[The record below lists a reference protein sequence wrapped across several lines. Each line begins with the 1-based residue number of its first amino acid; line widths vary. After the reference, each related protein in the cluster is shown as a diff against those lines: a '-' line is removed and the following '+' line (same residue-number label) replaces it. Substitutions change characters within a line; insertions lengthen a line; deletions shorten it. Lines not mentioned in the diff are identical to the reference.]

1 MDQLL
6 ASFMESPEGLASEQ
20 ELGDLLAR
28 DAAPLIR
35 RIVSRRLGGS
45 FNEADDVCS
54 QVLLQLVVRLR
65 QGKSD
70 AELDGIAAFTSYV
83 AAAAHHGCDHY
94 LRSKYPLRWRLRNR
108 IRYVLEHD
116 PRLAVWKDN
125 EENWLCGFAPWRSR
139 PPDRSTRPPDP
150 PLHIQTADLRGLL
163 MQTFQQ
169 SGAPVELNAVVE
181 RAASILGIPLFAH
194 EANDHIESVPD
205 SKPAIDVKLAQRG
218 NAQRLWAQIRE
229 LPIRQRHAL
238 LLNLKDDAIALFL
251 TTGAASLRAIAES
264 LEMPVEAFAALW
276 NDLPLSDNDLA
287 ARLGCTRQQVIN
299 LRMSA
304 RKRLAHR
311 FAGAS

>member
-1 MDQLL
+1 
-6 ASFMESPEGLASEQ
+6 
-20 ELGDLLAR
+20 
-28 DAAPLIR
+28 
-35 RIVSRRLGGS
+35 
-45 FNEADDVCS
+45 
-54 QVLLQLVVRLR
+54 
-65 QGKSD
+65 
-70 AELDGIAAFTSYV
+70 
-83 AAAAHHGCDHY
+83 
-94 LRSKYPLRWRLRNR
+94 
-108 IRYVLEHD
+108 
-116 PRLAVWKDN
+116 
-125 EENWLCGFAPWRSR
+125 
-139 PPDRSTRPPDP
+139 
-150 PLHIQTADLRGLL
+150 